1 MANDLKDSELSVYKA
16 CLYKVPAP
24 SPRVFTK
31 GAEAALAPLREVAIH
46 ILNGLDDWL
55 ILAQSQH
62 LLCAHLVLEHLSQ
75 LCLQVS

>member
-1 MANDLKDSELSVYKA
+1 MKICLFVAIDLKDSVFSVHRA

-46 ILNGLDDWL
+46 ILNCLDDWL

-62 LLCAHLVLEHLSQ
+62 LLCAHLVL
-75 LCLQVS
+75 